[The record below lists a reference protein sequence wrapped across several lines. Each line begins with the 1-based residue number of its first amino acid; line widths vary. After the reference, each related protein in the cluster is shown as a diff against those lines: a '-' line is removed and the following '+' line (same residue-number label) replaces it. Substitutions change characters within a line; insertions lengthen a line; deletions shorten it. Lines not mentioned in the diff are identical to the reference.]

1 MKPAWQ
7 RGPIEDAGSQ
17 TIAKFDHMSSKPRH
31 VWQGWFL
38 SHEKIKF
45 IFMDHPE
52 LCISN
57 CKLEVVKAPEPA
69 KLHKLVWRRK
79 TTERPSFLRLT
90 RCQFNA
96 PAKWYAAKWHNIC
109 VKWWCDVMLRDVM
122 VSEVR
127 WCDAMWWDVGPWG
140 GQMPLFP
147 LNSGPKDVVTT
158 IGNWEIC
165 RSVNRR
171 SVRLNIWKR
180 WSATTWHKN
189 LHCPIRRTFFDP
201 RNINPSGQ
209 RAC

>member
-45 IFMDHPE
+45 ISMDHPE

-96 PAKWYAAKWHNIC
+96 HAKWYAAKWHNIC

-127 WCDAMWWDVGPWG
+127 WCDAMRWDVGPWG
-140 GQMPLFP
+140 GQMPLFLLKFRSERCCFNHRKLGNLP
-147 LNSGPKDVVTT
+147 
-158 IGNWEIC
+158 IGKQK
-165 RSVNRR
+165 
-171 SVRLNIWKR
+171 VRPFEHMEEMKCHHV
-180 WSATTWHKN
+180 A
-189 LHCPIRRTFFDP
+189 
-201 RNINPSGQ
+201 
-209 RAC
+209 

>member
-38 SHEKIKF
+38 SHEKNKF

-79 TTERPSFLRLT
+79 TTCGSPVASSMHMR
-90 RCQFNA
+90 N
-96 PAKWYAAKWHNIC
+96 
-109 VKWWCDVMLRDVM
+109 D
-122 VSEVR
+122 
-127 WCDAMWWDVGPWG
+127 
-140 GQMPLFP
+140 MPQ
-147 LNSGPKDVVTT
+147 ND
-158 IGNWEIC
+158 I
-165 RSVNRR
+165 
-171 SVRLNIWKR
+171 
-180 WSATTWHKN
+180 
-189 LHCPIRRTFFDP
+189 TFV
-201 RNINPSGQ
+201 
-209 RAC
+209 